1 MVKDMTSLYNNDI
14 SKQKNVG
21 KLFFLA
27 KIKKTLRKSQ
37 DFLSVFR

>member
-14 SKQKNVG
+14 SKQKNVE

-27 KIKKTLRKSQ
+27 KIKKTLRKS
-37 DFLSVFR
+37 